1 MEMAGIGP
9 CAGGLIDSPQKSADA
24 CTALVKAQARARNS
38 FQKLQND
45 NVWMRMQDMPS
56 RMAAG
61 RTPPPP
67 APPLRDTAEGLLLGI
82 FLPRIP
88 YN

>member
-1 MEMAGIGP
+1 MAVIRL
-9 CAGGLIDSPQKSADA
+9 CVGGLIDFRQKSADA
-24 CTALVKAQARARNS
+24 CQALVKAQSRARNS

-45 NVWMRMQDMPS
+45 NVWMRIQDMQS
-56 RMAAG
+56 RAAAG
-61 RTPPPP
+61 WTPPPP
-67 APPLRDTAEGLLLGI
+67 APPLRDTGEWPLLGI